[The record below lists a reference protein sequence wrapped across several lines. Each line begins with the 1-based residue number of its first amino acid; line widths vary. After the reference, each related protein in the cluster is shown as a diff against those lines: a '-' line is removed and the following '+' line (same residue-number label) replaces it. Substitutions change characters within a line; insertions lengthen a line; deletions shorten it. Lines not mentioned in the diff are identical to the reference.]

1 MSIVIVILGSV
12 ALMTLPVARYPEM
25 APPTVEVTATYPGAS
40 ADTIAGTVA
49 TPIEQEVNGVEGMIF
64 MTSTSSSEGSMTLTV
79 TFEPGTNLDM
89 ATVLVQN
96 RVALAEAK
104 LPEEVR
110 RLGVNT
116 KKKSSD
122 ILMLVTLGGLG
133 IWSLVDFILIVVGS
147 FTDADGLPIKPER

>member
-1 MSIVIVILGSV
+1 
-12 ALMTLPVARYPEM
+12 
-25 APPTVEVTATYPGAS
+25 
-40 ADTIAGTVA
+40 
-49 TPIEQEVNGVEGMIF
+49 MIF

-79 TFEPGTNLDM
+79 TFEPGTDLDM

-122 ILMLVTLGGLG
+122 ILMLVTLSAPGG
-133 IWSLVDFILIVVGS
+133 VVRRS
-147 FTDADGLPIKPER
+147 IPQQRVVPPRT